1 MRADRSEERTAVRP
15 PRRRNAAA
23 GVAGY
28 RLGVAQSKLDFDNY
42 SYRWINDAP
51 ARIHAKT
58 VEDDWD
64 IVMNEGGVKDDSA
77 DLGKAVSQIVGTAK
91 DGSPVRAYLCR
102 KPKDY
107 FEQDQKAKSAELDRQ
122 LAELR
127 RGNDARGQ
135 VQSDYVRDIAISG

>member
-1 MRADRSEERTAVRP
+1 MRAEPKTEGRAA
-15 PRRRNAAA
+15 RRRQTAA
-23 GVAGY
+23 GVAGF
-28 RLGVAQSKLDFDNY
+28 RLGVNLSKLDFDAY

-64 IVMNEGGVKDDSA
+64 IVMNDGGVKSDSA
-77 DLGKAVSQIVGTAK
+77 DLGNAVSQIVGTNK
-91 DGSPVRAYLCR
+91 DGSPIRAYLCR

-107 FEQDQKAKSAELDRQ
+107 FDQDQKAKSAELDRQ

-127 RGNDARGQ
+127 RGNDAHGQ
-135 VQSDYVRDIAISG
+135 SQSDYTRGISIS